1 MSEALAPTDDGEC
14 YSDADL
20 EALEACI
27 TAAKAESETSRL
39 QVESMLADD
48 WEDAALFCCYCA
60 QYRSLNLKVYQFPP
74 VWVCEDEPDDGP
86 NNCDQRDARSLLRE
100 MLAAGVSRFDP
111 NPRQALHRA
120 QAHKRKR
127 KPAA

>member
-1 MSEALAPTDDGEC
+1 MAMASEPATIDDGEY

-20 EALEACI
+20 AALELCI
-27 TAAKAESETSRL
+27 AATKAQSEASRL

-60 QYRSLNLKVYQFPP
+60 QYRSLNLKVYQYPP
-74 VWVCEDEPDDGP
+74 AWTHEADSDDGP

-100 MLAAGVSRFDP
+100 MLAAGLSRYDP
-111 NPRQALHRA
+111 DPLKALAAAR
-120 QAHKRKR
+120 KRKR